1 MAHPS
6 AVVNIMNRS
15 ADKPVID
22 HARGG
27 RPPRGA
33 DVAVVVIDMQNDFCL
48 SEGAF
53 AQGLGVHLD
62 DLDALTGT
70 INRLIAAGRAANA
83 LIVHTRMVFD
93 TTADLGLLA
102 RGFLADGGLRR
113 DTWGAELIDAL
124 DVQAQDL
131 VVDKPRFNA
140 FLGTDLQRLL
150 DERGI
155 GRLVVAG
162 VRTDYCVE
170 STVREAF
177 MRDYEVVVPRECV
190 AGYFPTLHDNSL
202 TEMGTIFAEVVSL
215 AEAMQRLAVGSKNEK
230 GG

>member
-1 MAHPS
+1 
-6 AVVNIMNRS
+6 MNRS
-15 ADKPVID
+15 ADQPVID
-22 HARGG
+22 HGSG
-27 RPPRGA
+27 RPPRGTGA
-33 DVAVVVIDMQNDFCL
+33 AVVVTDMQNDFCL
-48 SEGAF
+48 AEGAF
-53 AQGLGVHLD
+53 AQHLGVHLA
-62 DLDALTGT
+62 DLRALVGT
-70 INRLIAAGRAANA
+70 INQLIAAGRVAGA

-93 TTADLGLLA
+93 TSADLGLLA

-124 DVQAQDL
+124 DVQAEDL
-131 VVDKPRFNA
+131 VVDKRRFSA

-177 MRDYEVVVPRECV
+177 MRDYEVLVPRECV
-190 AGYFPTLHDNSL
+190 ASYFPTLHDNSL
-202 TEMGTIFAEVVSL
+202 TEMATIFAEVVSL
-215 AEAMQRLAVGSKNEK
+215 PDALGRLATWSKEK
-230 GG
+230 VADG